1 MRVIKVV
8 CDAGHL
14 DTIKGIAEHKEV
26 TDFWWRK
33 NEEEER
39 IDANLLVRPG
49 KRQSVLDS
57 LQKVLDTDGRARIL
71 VTPVD
76 SVIAKASDKAAG
88 NEVTLQRADISRQ
101 ELYDDVERAARL
113 DGNYVLLVA
122 LSTIVAAIGLIEN
135 NVAVVVGAMVIAP
148 LLGPNIA
155 LALGSA
161 LGDMHL
167 LWRALKCVLTGLGLA
182 VLLSMV
188 IVMIWPLRD
197 PFSAEILLRTEVG
210 LATVALALA
219 SGAAG
224 ALSMTRGL
232 PSVLVGVMVAVAIL
246 PPAATFGM
254 MLGMGEFSKANGA
267 ALLLA
272 VNIVCIN
279 LSAKLVFLLRGIQ
292 PRTWSEKQKA
302 RTSVGISITMWVV
315 SLVILIG
322 IIYLK

>member
-1 MRVIKVV
+1 MRIIKVI

-14 DTIKGIAEHKEV
+14 DTIEGIAEQKEV
-26 TDFWWRK
+26 TDFWWHK
-33 NEEEER
+33 NEEDDR
-39 IDANLLVRPG
+39 IDVNLLVRPG
-49 KRQSVLDS
+49 KRQAVLDS
-57 LQKVLDTDGRARIL
+57 LQKVLDTDTKARIL
-71 VTPVD
+71 ITPID
-76 SVIAKASDKAAG
+76 SVVAKASDKATDG
-88 NEVTLQRADISRQ
+88 DVTLLQSDISRQ
-101 ELYDDVERAARL
+101 ELYDDVERSARL
-113 DGNYVLLVA
+113 DGNYIVLVT

-167 LWRALKCVLTGLGLA
+167 LWRATKCIFAGIGLA
-182 VLLSMV
+182 VLLSIC
-188 IVMIWPLRD
+188 IVMIWPLTA
-197 PFSAEILLRTEVG
+197 PYSTEVLSRTVVG
-210 LATVALALA
+210 LATIALALA

-254 MLGMGEFSKANGA
+254 MLGVGEFEKANGA
-267 ALLLA
+267 VLLLA

-292 PRTWSEKQKA
+292 PRTWSEQQRA
-302 RTSVGISITMWVV
+302 RTSVGIAITMWVA
-315 SLVILIG
+315 SLAILIAV
-322 IIYLK
+322 IYFK